1 MLAFQGNSPKPQP
14 KAGMPS
20 PMGFQSSFQANGQ
33 AANKASILQGL
44 AHDSQVKPRTG
55 TATGDRA
62 AQDFAK
68 GQHYSNQ
75 SKVGRGIETK
85 NAEFQSQMMKQKE
98 QLTQQGRASR
108 LQRYQQVAGQS
119 VDQMQLANQLARQ
132 QLDMRT
138 RWVTSLLGLMQ

>member
-1 MLAFQGNSPKPQP
+1 MLAFPGNTPKPQP
-14 KAGMPS
+14 KTGMPS

-33 AANKASILQGL
+33 AANKGNILQGL
-44 AHDSQVKPRTG
+44 AHDSQIKPNTG

-68 GQHYSNQ
+68 GQLYSNRA
-75 SKVGRGIETK
+75 KVGRGVETK
-85 NAEFQSQMMKQKE
+85 NAEFQGQMMKQKE

-108 LQRYQQVAGQS
+108 LQRYQQATNQS
-119 VDQMQLANQLARQ
+119 VDQMQLANQLSRQ

-138 RWVTSLLGLMQ
+138 RWVTSILGLMQ